1 MSEESDYLDMLLSG
15 EEPSAQRILAID
27 TSSTFGSVALVEGGT
42 VIAEQKISRDSTHSE
57 RLMPA
62 IEALLK
68 DCNLGVSE
76 IDLFA
81 VGSGPGSFTGLRVG
95 VSTLKGLAWAV
106 SRPVIGVS
114 TLQALAMNI
123 KEQDALICP
132 VLDARKGQV
141 YSALFMLSCGELERV
156 MEDGAQCPEEVL
168 EVLTDTGL
176 VNESMPLIFVG
187 HGLSVYGDMIK
198 SKIGESIFAPE
209 ELWNVSAGNIGL
221 IASSKPDEVVTP
233 VELLPTYRRASE
245 AEFKRN

>member
-15 EEPSAQRILAID
+15 EELPAQRILAID
-27 TSSTFGSVALVEGGT
+27 TSSTSGSVALVEGGT
-42 VIAEQKISRDSTHSE
+42 VISELKIARAGTHSE

-62 IEALLK
+62 IEVFLK
-68 DCNLGVSE
+68 DCGLGVSE

-156 MEDGAQCPEEVL
+156 MEDAAQCPEEVL

-176 VNESMPLIFVG
+176 VNESMPLIFLG
-187 HGLSVYGDMIK
+187 HGLTVYGDLIK
-198 SKIGESIFAPE
+198 SEIGQPVFAPE
-209 ELWNVSAGNIGL
+209 ELWDVSAGNIGL
-221 IASSKPDEVVTP
+221 IAGDSPDEVIAP
-233 VELLPTYRRASE
+233 AELLPTYRRASE

>member
-15 EEPSAQRILAID
+15 GELPSQRILAID
-27 TSSTFGSVALVEGGT
+27 TSSTFGSVALVEGGA
-42 VIAEQKISRDSTHSE
+42 VVSELKISRAGTHSQ

-62 IEALLK
+62 IEGFLKGCGLAL
-68 DCNLGVSE
+68 SE

-156 MEDGAQCPEEVL
+156 MEDAAQRPEEVL

-187 HGLSVYGDMIK
+187 HGLGVYGDLIK
-198 SKIGESIFAPE
+198 SEIGQSIFAPE
-209 ELWNVSAGNIGL
+209 ELWDVSAGNIGL
-221 IASSKPDEVVTP
+221 IAGARPDEVITP
-233 VELLPTYRRASE
+233 MELLPTYRRASE